1 MMYIIKGILCI
12 LGIHKL
18 YKAIIKDNFD
28 YLYDSTLIFGAVFLI
43 QPII

>member
-1 MMYIIKGILCI
+1 MIYFKVILII

-28 YLYDSTLIFGAVFLI
+28 CLYDATLIFGAVFLI